1 MALFG
6 CAKPRPAVYNLFG
19 ISGSAS
25 RTREPATYHPPDHP
39 TVVKTFSWKSLF
51 FSLALAFLAGA
62 ATCAIWRAGLID
74 SLQSAFVVDVSR
86 GEVPLQEPQTW
97 LGLLL
102 IVAISTSAGFFVS
115 RAGARR
121 SFLILGLGFLATAAA
136 SLLTSR
142 YLKVDILFAP
152 MALGA
157 VGAVFLVQLH
167 RLWQIDSV
175 LTHHVAEIAA
185 RTDKDETSLS
195 QTRLVS
201 GLKLLQT
208 VLPLEDAVVFQPNE
222 LGALIPCARLRSNP
236 NGAAEPGRNTV
247 WRRLIELCDQAING
261 GEMLFAP
268 AGQIDSLETVAMPL
282 LHEGRAVG
290 VMLLR
295 LRESFDQSDRPL
307 LTAVSGQVARNLQR
321 EEARKKKRDS
331 TLPAFVSARTSG
343 LRLQAFD
350 VISGSLTE
358 HRFGAQVLAEA
369 PDGYAIAYLDGTLA
383 YVNQAMLWAARLS
396 EAESQK
402 IDLFGLLDRFCSG
415 VFDEPSIAVRRVLQ
429 SGEAYLRE
437 LKFPD
442 RNQTLELRIALAT
455 EPNVHGSNGN
465 SSNGNGANGNGLK
478 GNGASP
484 LCFAIRVRDVT
495 RMKEFEQLKSDMISL
510 MSHELR
516 TPLTSITGFSELLAL
531 DDKIP
536 EESREFL
543 QIISNESQRMSRM
556 IDTFL
561 SVTQLE
567 RADKKEVTKT
577 ALRLDEVARDT
588 VTTMQPIAKKKR
600 IRLIEQPTGRIP
612 PVAADKSLITQV
624 VTKILDNAIKYSPER
639 TAVTIST
646 LLEADAVRVVIED
659 RGYGIPAESIDRI
672 WEKFYRVARDGQEK
686 DEDSTGLGL
695 AFVKEVVEQHGG
707 TVAVESE
714 VGRGSKFSFALPRL

>member
-1 MALFG
+1 
-6 CAKPRPAVYNLFG
+6 
-19 ISGSAS
+19 
-25 RTREPATYHPPDHP
+25 
-39 TVVKTFSWKSLF
+39 
-51 FSLALAFLAGA
+51 
-62 ATCAIWRAGLID
+62 
-74 SLQSAFVVDVSR
+74 
-86 GEVPLQEPQTW
+86 
-97 LGLLL
+97 
-102 IVAISTSAGFFVS
+102 
-115 RAGARR
+115 
-121 SFLILGLGFLATAAA
+121 LILGIGFLAMAAA

-157 VGAVFLVQLH
+157 MGAVFLVQLH

-175 LTHHVAEIAA
+175 LTHHVNEIAA
-185 RTDKDETSLS
+185 RAEMGGES
-195 QTRLVS
+195 QTRLTS

-208 VLPLEDAVVFQPNE
+208 TLPLEEAVVFQPNE
-222 LGALIPCARLRSNP
+222 VGALIPRARLRSNP
-236 NGAAEPGRNTV
+236 SGGLQPGRNTV
-247 WRRLIELCDQAING
+247 WRRLIELCDHAVKTA
-261 GEMLFAP
+261 EMVVAP
-268 AGQIDSLETVAMPL
+268 VGQIDSLESVAMPL

-290 VMLLR
+290 VLLLR
-295 LRESFDQSDRPL
+295 LSESIDESDRRL
-307 LTAVSGQVARNLQR
+307 LGAVGGQVARNLQR
-321 EEARKKKRDS
+321 EEARKKTRVS
-331 TLPAFVSARTSG
+331 SLPAFISSRTSG
-343 LRLQAFD
+343 IRLQAFD
-350 VISGSLTE
+350 VISGTLTE

-369 PDGYAIAYLDGTLA
+369 SDGYAIAYLDGTLA
-383 YVNQAMLWAARLS
+383 YANPAMLWAARLS
-396 EAESQK
+396 EAEAQK
-402 IDLFGLLDRFCSG
+402 SDLFGLLDRFRSG

-429 SGEAYLRE
+429 SGEPYLRE
-437 LKFPD
+437 LRFPEQ
-442 RNQTLELRIALAT
+442 NQTLELRIALAT
-455 EPNVHGSNGN
+455 ARKR
-465 SSNGNGANGNGLK
+465 NGNGHGPQGNGT
-478 GNGASP
+478 AAEP

-516 TPLTSITGFSELLAL
+516 TPLTSINGFSELLSL

-567 RADKKEVTKT
+567 RADKKEVSKT
-577 ALRLDEVARDT
+577 ALRLDEVVRET
-588 VTTMQPIAKKKR
+588 ISTLQPVAKKKR
-600 IRLIEQPTGRIP
+600 IRLIEQANDRIP
-612 PVAADKSLITQV
+612 PVAADKSLTTQV
-624 VTKILDNAIKYSPER
+624 IAKLVDNAIKNSPER

-646 LLEADAVRVVIED
+646 VLEADTVRVVIED

-686 DEDSTGLGL
+686 DEESTGLGL

>member
-1 MALFG
+1 L
-6 CAKPRPAVYNLFG
+6 
-19 ISGSAS
+19 
-25 RTREPATYHPPDHP
+25 
-39 TVVKTFSWKSLF
+39 KTFAWKSLL

-74 SLQSAFVVDVSR
+74 SLQAAFVVSVGP
-86 GEVPLQEPQTW
+86 GEAPLQAPQPW

-121 SFLILGLGFLATAAA
+121 SFLILGTGFLAMAAA

-142 YLKVDILFAP
+142 YLKVDILLAP

-157 VGAVFLVQLH
+157 IGAVFLVQLH

-175 LTHHVAEIAA
+175 LTHHVNEIASRA
-185 RTDKDETSLS
+185 ETGEENPS
-195 QTRLVS
+195 QTRLTS

-208 VLPLEDAVVFQPNE
+208 ILPLVEAVVFQPNE
-222 LGALIPCARLRSNP
+222 VGALIPCARLRSNP
-236 NGAAEPGRNTV
+236 SGALEPGRNTV
-247 WRRLIELCDQAING
+247 WRRLIQLCDQAVKTNA
-261 GEMLFAP
+261 MAVAP
-268 AGQIDSLETVAMPL
+268 AGQIDSLESVAMPL

-290 VMLLR
+290 VLLLR
-295 LRESFDQSDRPL
+295 LSESIEESDGRL
-307 LTAVSGQVARNLQR
+307 LAAVSGQVARNLQR
-321 EEARKKKRDS
+321 EEARKKIRDS
-331 TLPAFVSARTSG
+331 NLPAFVSARASG
-343 LRLQAFD
+343 MRLQAFD
-350 VISGSLTE
+350 VITGTLTE

-369 PDGYAIAYLDGTLA
+369 ADGYAIAYLDGTLA
-383 YVNQAMLWAARLS
+383 YVNPAMLWAARLS
-396 EAESQK
+396 EAEAQK
-402 IDLFGLLDRFCSG
+402 VDLFGLLDRFRSG

-455 EPNVHGSNGN
+455 ARKRNGN
-465 SSNGNGANGNGLK
+465 GNGSNGNGAT
-478 GNGASP
+478 ADP

-516 TPLTSITGFSELLAL
+516 TPLTSINGFSELLAL

-567 RADKKEVTKT
+567 RADKKEVTQT
-577 ALRLDEVARDT
+577 ALRLDEVVRET
-588 VTTMQPIAKKKR
+588 ISTMQPVAKKKR
-600 IRLIEQPTGRIP
+600 IRLIEQPNGRIP

-624 VTKILDNAIKYSPER
+624 VTKLLDNAIKYSPER

-646 LLEADAVRVVIED
+646 VLEADTVRIIIED

-686 DEDSTGLGL
+686 DE
-695 AFVKEVVEQHGG
+695 
-707 TVAVESE
+707 
-714 VGRGSKFSFALPRL
+714 